1 VIRADTPPGEEIVC
15 IDATDGPWGAAAL
28 TLGAIYTVERIIA
41 TIDGEFAVL
50 LAEVESPRIYAPPWG
65 MVTIGFARR
74 RFRYLD
80 LPDSLTG
87 LLKATARRA
96 EPV

>member
-1 VIRADTPPGEEIVC
+1 MIRADTPPGEEIVC